1 MKPFFSPLV
10 KEKVRLYFVNNKE
23 LTPTR
28 VYVEKYLSLLSK
40 YQDIKATDCTEEIT
54 YLLTSIMDEVVK
66 IQQYTTL
73 NRSHV
78 LSMFYWIKNRMHEA
92 IRYTREVQDDDEQ
105 YLCIVFD
112 MAGEA
117 FAKLFPGVS
126 FMVSGTVSFQNKMNI
141 YYLYQNYKDRLCNEL
156 YELREV
162 VDYLLIMHYELSDSE
177 IMTQFLAEEAII
189 KEQEAQKKENNVVS
203 WEALMDNL
211 QMVDKEHL
219 DAFHSYFSKIA
230 TKYTQDNEKL
240 RSNLDKL
247 TQQIEE
253 CKKKYVPTIHKTIN
267 IDKVEQMVDCIE
279 HQEIHKH

>member
-54 YLLTSIMDEVVK
+54 YLLTSVMDEVVK

-117 FAKLFPGVS
+117 FTKLFPGVS
-126 FMVSGTVSFQNKMNI
+126 FMISDPVSLQNI

-156 YELREV
+156 YEVREV
-162 VDYLLIMHYELSDSE
+162 VDYLLIVQYALSDSE
-177 IMTQFLAEEAII
+177 VMTQFLAEEDII
-189 KEQEAQKKENNVVS
+189 KE
-203 WEALMDNL
+203 
-211 QMVDKEHL
+211 
-219 DAFHSYFSKIA
+219 
-230 TKYTQDNEKL
+230 
-240 RSNLDKL
+240 
-247 TQQIEE
+247 
-253 CKKKYVPTIHKTIN
+253 
-267 IDKVEQMVDCIE
+267 
-279 HQEIHKH
+279 

>member
-1 MKPFFSPLV
+1 
-10 KEKVRLYFVNNKE
+10 
-23 LTPTR
+23 
-28 VYVEKYLSLLSK
+28 
-40 YQDIKATDCTEEIT
+40 
-54 YLLTSIMDEVVK
+54 
-66 IQQYTTL
+66 
-73 NRSHV
+73 
-78 LSMFYWIKNRMHEA
+78 MHEA

-117 FAKLFPGVS
+117 FAKLFPSVS
-126 FMVSGTVSFQNKMNI
+126 FMISDPVSLQNI

-162 VDYLLIMHYELSDSE
+162 VDYLLIVQYALSDSE
-177 IMTQFLAEEAII
+177 VMTQFLAEEEII
-189 KEQEAQKKENNVVS
+189 KEEEEQKKATNVVS

-230 TKYTQDNEKL
+230 TKYTQDNNKL

>member
-1 MKPFFSPLV
+1 MKKIVIIIVTIVIMLSV
-10 KEKVRLYFVNNKE
+10 VIIVVCNNKTIDDSNIDDTVIE
-23 LTPTR
+23 
-28 VYVEKYLSLLSK
+28 
-40 YQDIKATDCTEEIT
+40 EEIIPPAEIEEKIRQHSQ
-54 YLLTSIMDEVVK
+54 SIGMLV
-66 IQQYTTL
+66 
-73 NRSHV
+73 
-78 LSMFYWIKNRMHEA
+78 
-92 IRYTREVQDDDEQ
+92 EVQDDDEQ

-117 FAKLFPGVS
+117 FAKLFPSVS
-126 FMVSGTVSFQNKMNI
+126 FMISGTVSFQNKTNI
-141 YYLYQNYKDRLCNEL
+141 YYLYQYYKDRLCNEL

-162 VDYLLIMHYELSDSE
+162 VDYLLIVQYALSDSE
-177 IMTQFLAEEAII
+177 VMTQFLEEEAII
-189 KEQEAQKKENNVVS
+189 KEQETQKKENNVVS

-253 CKKKYVPTIHKTIN
+253 CKKKWSLWQKFENRFIKFVY
-267 IDKVEQMVDCIE
+267 
-279 HQEIHKH
+279 